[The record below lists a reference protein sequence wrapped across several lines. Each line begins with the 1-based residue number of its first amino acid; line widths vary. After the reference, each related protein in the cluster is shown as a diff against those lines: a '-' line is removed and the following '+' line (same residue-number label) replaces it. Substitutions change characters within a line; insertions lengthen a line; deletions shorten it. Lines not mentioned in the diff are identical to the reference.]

1 MPIYCRKMTSKIVS
15 CAFFV
20 ALSLVPLS
28 FAFSAAT
35 DEPIGEDVIM
45 PLYEDDAIVPPPQ
58 PETRT
63 ADLSTPSAGEPSA
76 LPSEETI
83 LARPM
88 GRKVEAMD
96 PMRSYFVQTGAA
108 LPIYDED
115 FREFVDYGG
124 SVTLGLKKKV
134 MDHLYLMPALGLGI
148 LNGDWD
154 WTGQRGSIKIEEQIY
169 NTTYGDYTDDLTPG
183 DVNPV
188 NTGDG
193 YMSGGEAVVL
203 NAEFLRSIDLQTSMY
218 LIPLTLNLRYQLH
231 DDGVE
236 KINPY
241 LGGGIGVCWA
251 KRDVES
257 RTLKEKQ
264 YGGPDYYLDF
274 NDSQTVYGGVLQLFA
289 GIEIPFRNNIKLV
302 AESTTALYDLN
313 KFDPILSISPNRT
326 SAIDPATW
334 SLEDPYEIGVFKEE
348 FVTSLSIGIV
358 VPF

>member
-1 MPIYCRKMTSKIVS
+1 MPMYCRGMISKIVA

-20 ALSLVPLS
+20 TLSLIPLS

-35 DEPIGEDVIM
+35 DEQVGENAIM
-45 PLYEDDAIVPPPQ
+45 PPYEDDAAAPPSQ

-63 ADLSTPSAGEPSA
+63 GDLSAP
-76 LPSEETI
+76 
-83 LARPM
+83 ARPT
-88 GRKVEAMD
+88 GRKVEPMD
-96 PMRSYFVQTGAA
+96 PMRSYFVQTGGS

-134 MDHLYLMPALGLGI
+134 MDHLYLMPALGLSI

-169 NTTYGDYTDDLTPG
+169 NTTYGEYTDDLTPE

-193 YMSGGEAVVL
+193 YMGGGEAVVI

-251 KRDVES
+251 KRDMES

-264 YGGPDYYLDF
+264 YAGPVYHLDF